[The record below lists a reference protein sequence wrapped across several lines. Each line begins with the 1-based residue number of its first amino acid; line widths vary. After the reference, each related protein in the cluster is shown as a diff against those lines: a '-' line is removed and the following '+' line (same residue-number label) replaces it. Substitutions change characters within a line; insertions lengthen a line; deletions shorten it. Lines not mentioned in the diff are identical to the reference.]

1 MFLDSWQIL
10 LIDFWKRILIL
21 FKTKSGFLP
30 RDLKY
35 SALFFPF
42 LELCSIGG
50 GEAARSRC
58 NYLWK
63 RQTCEMMEFF
73 FSNSKIFGSKNPK
86 NYIPIFVSFDA
97 MLL

>member
-1 MFLDSWQIL
+1 MEVVVSMILDSWQIL

-30 RDLKY
+30 GDLKY

-42 LELCSIGG
+42 LELCTIGG

-73 FSNSKIFGSKNPK
+73 FQTPKFLGLKTPRIIF
-86 NYIPIFVSFDA
+86 
-97 MLL
+97 L